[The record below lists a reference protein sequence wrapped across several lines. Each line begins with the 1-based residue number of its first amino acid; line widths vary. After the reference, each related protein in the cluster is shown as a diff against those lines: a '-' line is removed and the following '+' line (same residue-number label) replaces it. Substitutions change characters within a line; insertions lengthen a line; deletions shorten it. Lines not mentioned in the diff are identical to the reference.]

1 MNNWRIKLDL
11 RGTDLRKENLMGAN
25 LRGANLQE
33 SNLEGVD
40 LGGANLEGANLRD
53 ARLDAVNLVGANLQG
68 ANLEG
73 VDLRGA
79 CLPDGTNWTEDTD
92 VTRFTNP
99 DHPDFWENKE
109 EKVPKL
115 EIPARD
121 IPSRVVSDGDL
132 PKMDSLSLSLLE
144 RRLWPGSYSSRG
156 FMGRNESLLEII
168 ERDRRTM
175 ERLELSYD
183 ILAIELRHIL
193 NSCRQNNESVVM
205 QRNTQD
211 GLLEIKVEIVTY
223 FGYQECPWLEC
234 NNYYVYGSDLDW
246 TLTNLKTGEKL
257 RGPGMIVHLI
267 AEHHFF
273 EGFESYYRVD
283 PEQLARFLGL
293 VR

>member
-11 RGTDLRKENLMGAN
+11 RGTDLRKENLLGAN

-53 ARLDAVNLVGANLQG
+53 ARLDAVNLEGA
-68 ANLEG
+68 
-73 VDLRGA
+73 DLRGA
-79 CLPDGTNWTEDTD
+79 YLPDGTNWTEDTD

-115 EIPARD
+115 EISARD
-121 IPSRVVSDGDL
+121 IPSRVGSDGDL

-193 NSCRQNNESVVM
+193 NSCRQNNESVIM

-223 FGYQECPWLEC
+223 VGRQECPWLEC
-234 NNYYVYGSDLDW
+234 NNYYVYGNNLDW

-267 AEHHFF
+267 AEHHC
-273 EGFESYYRVD
+273 
-283 PEQLARFLGL
+283 L
-293 VR
+293 